1 MFKDNTMDAKN
12 RFQPKFRAWSAACA
26 LAMLLVPA
34 QAATPRDTLVI
45 AREISSIAVWDPAVS
60 QILDTQEVNSDIYER
75 LVGYD
80 PRKAGSPLAGI
91 IAESW
96 VMTPDGKQFT
106 FRIRKGVK
114 FHSGN
119 PLTAEDVAYTFKRI
133 ISLDREPSTNLR
145 QIGITKE
152 NVDNFARAFGD
163 DVFVL
168 SLPDAF
174 ATTYILNLLTSSYFG
189 IVDKKL
195 LEANAQGGDYGSKWL
210 SRRTGQEPSAGSG
223 PYRIT
228 NFRASDTLILERN
241 DAYWRFKSPL
251 RRVIFRHIPE
261 SGAQRLLIERG
272 DADMAFNLTTQD
284 IEALQVKPGAKV
296 ELFPSR
302 RVLYAG
308 FNMMVKPFDDPRVLR
323 AMKHLIDYQTWEKTL
338 MRHQGSVHQSFIP
351 NGIMGSLKDHPFK
364 YDVARAKELLA
375 EAGLSQGFSFKF
387 NVANRRPEIDMATS
401 FQASAALAGVKVEV
415 IMMPPSQL
423 IPMYRDRKV
432 DALMLSFY
440 GPYGDPHATANKFA
454 YSPGGMP
461 GAKPGESYPGE
472 LTWRLGWT
480 PTDLSVKVI
489 AATKESDPKKR
500 TALYADIQ
508 RQYWETS
515 PFAQTF
521 QAVQAI
527 GMGSNVENYRYGSKG
542 ADTSF
547 AFTSKKNGP

>member
-1 MFKDNTMDAKN
+1 
-12 RFQPKFRAWSAACA
+12 
-26 LAMLLVPA
+26 
-34 QAATPRDTLVI
+34 
-45 AREISSIAVWDPAVS
+45 
-60 QILDTQEVNSDIYER
+60 
-75 LVGYD
+75 
-80 PRKAGSPLAGI
+80 
-91 IAESW
+91 
-96 VMTPDGKQFT
+96 
-106 FRIRKGVK
+106 
-114 FHSGN
+114 
-119 PLTAEDVAYTFKRI
+119 
-133 ISLDREPSTNLR
+133 
-145 QIGITKE
+145 
-152 NVDNFARAFGD
+152 
-163 DVFVL
+163 
-168 SLPDAF
+168 
-174 ATTYILNLLTSSYFG
+174 
-189 IVDKKL
+189 
-195 LEANAQGGDYGSKWL
+195 
-210 SRRTGQEPSAGSG
+210 
-223 PYRIT
+223 
-228 NFRASDTLILERN
+228 
-241 DAYWRFKSPL
+241 
-251 RRVIFRHIPE
+251 
-261 SGAQRLLIERG
+261 
-272 DADMAFNLTTQD
+272 MAFNLTTQD

-308 FNMMVKPFDDPRVLR
+308 FNMMVKPFDDPRVIR

-415 IMMPPSQL
+415 VMMPPSQL

>member
-1 MFKDNTMDAKN
+1 MTATKSFKAMSCTWGAV
-12 RFQPKFRAWSAACA
+12 CA
-26 LAMLLVPA
+26 LAILWAPA
-34 QAATPRDTLVI
+34 HAATPRDTLVI
-45 AREISSIAVWDPAVS
+45 AREISSIAEWDPAVS

-80 PRKAGSPLAGI
+80 PRKAGSTLAGI

-96 VMTPDGKQFT
+96 VVTPDGKQFT

-119 PLTAEDVAYTFKRI
+119 PLTAEDVAYTFKRV
-133 ISLDREPSTNLR
+133 ISLDREPATNLR

-168 SLPDAF
+168 SLPDAY
-174 ATTYILNLLTSSYFG
+174 ATTYILNLLTSAYFG

-210 SRRTGQEPSAGSG
+210 ARRTGQEASAGSG
-223 PYRIT
+223 PYRIS
-228 NFRASDTLILERN
+228 NFRASDTLVLERH

-272 DADMAFNLTTQD
+272 DADMAFNLTAQD
-284 IEALQVKPGAKV
+284 IEALQIKPGAKV

-308 FNMMVKPFDDPRVLR
+308 FNTLVKPFDDVRVLK
-323 AMKHLIDYQTWEKTL
+323 AVKHLIDYQTWEKTL
-338 MRHQGSVHQSFIP
+338 MRHQGTVHQSFIP
-351 NGIMGSLKDHPFK
+351 NGILGSLKDQPFK
-364 YDVARAKELLA
+364 YDVTRAKELLA
-375 EAGLSQGFSFKF
+375 EAGLSQGFTFKL

-415 IMMPPSQL
+415 VMMPPSQL
-423 IPMYRDRKV
+423 IPLYRDRKV

-440 GPYGDPHATANKFA
+440 SPYGDPHATANKFA

-489 AATKESDPKKR
+489 AATKESDLKKR
-500 TALYADIQ
+500 TAMYADIQ

-527 GMGSNVENYRYGSKG
+527 GMRANVENYRYGSKG

-547 AFTSKKNGP
+547 AFTSKKNTP

>member
-1 MFKDNTMDAKN
+1 MDAKN
-12 RFQPKFRAWSAACA
+12 RFQPKFRAWGAACA
-26 LAMLLVPA
+26 LVMLLAPA

-45 AREISSIAVWDPAVS
+45 AREISSIADWDPAVS

-168 SLPDAF
+168 SLPEAF

>member
-1 MFKDNTMDAKN
+1 MTPHH
-12 RFQPKFRAWSAACA
+12 RFSIRPGTWATVCT
-26 LAMLLVPA
+26 LAILCGSA

-45 AREISSIAVWDPAVS
+45 AREISSIAEWDPAVS

-80 PRKAGSPLAGI
+80 PRKAGSPLAGV

-96 VMTPDGKQFT
+96 VVTPDGKQLT

-119 PLTAEDVAYTFKRI
+119 PLTAADVAYTFKRI
-133 ISLDREPSTNLR
+133 ISLDREPATNLR
-145 QIGITKE
+145 QIGITKD

-168 SLPDAF
+168 SLPDAY
-174 ATTYILNLLTSSYFG
+174 ATTYILNLLTSTYFG

-195 LEANAQGGDYGSKWL
+195 LESNAQGSDYGSKWL
-210 SRRTGQEPSAGSG
+210 SRRTGQEASAGSG
-223 PYRIT
+223 PYRIS
-228 NFRASDTLILERN
+228 NFRASDTLVLERH
-241 DAYWRFKSPL
+241 DAYWRFKAPL

-272 DADMAFNLTTQD
+272 DADMAFNLTAQD
-284 IEALQVKPGAKV
+284 IEALQAKAGAKV

-302 RVLYAG
+302 RILYAG
-308 FNMMVKPFDDPRVLR
+308 FNMLVKPFDDVRVR
-323 AMKHLIDYQTWEKTL
+323 KAMKYLIDYDTWEKTL
-338 MRHQGSVHQSFIP
+338 MRHQGTVHQSFIP
-351 NGIMGSLKDHPFK
+351 AGIMGSLKENPFK
-364 YDVARAKELLA
+364 YDVARAKALLT
-375 EAGLSQGFSFKF
+375 EAGLAQGFSFRL

-401 FQASAALAGVKVEV
+401 FQASAAQVGVKVEV
-415 IMMPPSQL
+415 VMMPPSQL
-423 IPMYRDRKV
+423 IPVYRDRKV
-432 DALMLSFY
+432 EALMLSFY
-440 GPYGDPHATANKFA
+440 SPYGDPHATANKFA
-454 YSPGGMP
+454 YSPAGLP
-461 GAKPGESYPGE
+461 GEKPGESYPAE

-480 PTDLSVKVI
+480 PTDLSAKVI

-527 GMGSNVENYRYGSKG
+527 GMRADVENYRYGSKG

-547 AFTSKKNGP
+547 AFTSKKGAP